1 MENPHNMLEY
11 EQLTGV
17 FSKIIANPE
26 DAKQAL
32 SDPSSVL
39 AKYGIEVSDP
49 EATNKIL
56 FEVAPQL
63 RAHFLA
69 AARGKPHENA
79 LLGCDSPGCIA
90 CNSGLAISLAAV
102 IAGGIA
108 FAGPIAAMTGLAIT
122 VVMGIIDIRDGTP
135 PSPSNIV
142 RRLCQAMGA
151 C

>member
-1 MENPHNMLEY
+1 MLEY

-32 SDPSSVL
+32 SDPSSVFT
-39 AKYGIEVSDP
+39 KYGINVPDP
-49 EATNKIL
+49 EATNKYI
-56 FEVAPQL
+56 FEAVPQL

-69 AARGKPHENA
+69 AARSKPHENA

-90 CNSGLAISLAAV
+90 CRTGMMITLAPFFFEM
-102 IAGGIA
+102 
-108 FAGPIAAMTGLAIT
+108 FAGTVSLSLVALVADLVGLPTEVLSNLIRNYGNPPALGGAICRAT
-122 VVMGIIDIRDGTP
+122 
-135 PSPSNIV
+135 
-142 RRLCQAMGA
+142 GA